1 MAILTDESMS
11 SAQSVYHGNSVP
23 RSNGDKNMLPE
34 DFAPGPHSVICGRG
48 KACANAAG
56 NRRLKTIVDSHL
68 KPYSEAKTKLEK
80 SEIVSTIVN
89 VVKQATS
96 VGAFVKLEGGRY
108 WEVEDSVSREKVG
121 CMLRDCLHS
130 QYRSSTKSKLA
141 RRRQHRV
148 NEANQTGLYGGSS
161 HHRQFFH
168 GSSGSSLNFSNHG
181 SSYSNSCGLDYSQH
195 STNSYDLSFSNH
207 NISNHNISNHNIS
220 SRHNSELSYSNHSST
235 SRGLDFHGGVVGGS
249 SSCHSS
255 RTPTGGYLDFNS
267 SDSSGLDFGS
277 SFANGLDFSN
287 HESPR
292 HSGPCHTSGPAHSN
306 SNSILYPEEE
316 MSCSSSSSA
325 HSAFMSAPTSM
336 GNNNMQL
343 PNNNNP
349 LLGMTHQQLHLQQQ
363 QQQQSLPT
371 KNLLQSYMPN
381 GVNHHSNRMNYLRDY
396 LPMTAHLDIMGGSS
410 STMTNPASNNYGSP
424 LCNVAQQSVAEACL
438 VMSSAPTVGANNNNI
453 SYNGSVSSV
462 SAMNNDNL
470 LCHEMA
476 HACNVAQC
484 IAHSGPNRTTAASV
498 ARSSRIGFATSRMTI
513 EEELP
518 EDISNIFDE
527 CM

>member
-1 MAILTDESMS
+1 MAILPEESMNS
-11 SAQSVYHGNSVP
+11 SQSVYHGNSVP

-34 DFAPGPHSVICGRG
+34 DFVPGPHSVICGRG

-68 KPYSEAKTKLEK
+68 KPYSETKTKLEK

-148 NEANQTGLYGGSS
+148 NEANQTGLYGGS

-168 GSSGSSLNFSNHG
+168 GSSGTGLNFSNHG

-207 NISNHNISNHNIS
+207 NISNHNIS
-220 SRHNSELSYSNHSST
+220 SRHNNSELSYSNHSSA
-235 SRGLDFHGGVVGGS
+235 SRGLDFYGGVGS

-255 RTPTGGYLDFNS
+255 RTPAGGYLDFNS

-292 HSGPCHTSGPAHSN
+292 NSGQCHTN
-306 SNSILYPEEE
+306 TNSILYPEEE
-316 MSCSSSSSA
+316 MSCTSSSSA
-325 HSAFMSAPTSM
+325 HSAFLSAPTSM
-336 GNNNMQL
+336 CNNNMQPL

-349 LLGMTHQQLHLQQQ
+349 LLGMTHQQLH
-363 QQQQSLPT
+363 QQQSLPT

-396 LPMTAHLDIMGGSS
+396 LPMTAHLDIMGAAASN
-410 STMTNPASNNYGSP
+410 TLPNPASNNNYV
-424 LCNVAQQSVAEACL
+424 CNVAQQSVVEACL
-438 VMSSAPTVGANNNNI
+438 VMSSAPTVGAHNNSTNNTNN
-453 SYNGSVSSV
+453 YNGSISST
-462 SAMNNDNL
+462 MNNDNL

-484 IAHSGPNRTTAASV
+484 LAHSGPTRTPASV
-498 ARSSRIGFATSRMTI
+498 AVRSSRINNNIGFATSQMTI